1 MAVPDAAYW
10 SDLQRQALMRYDD
23 ALLRQVAARL
33 VKPRNSWPSE
43 ELIERSVATVA
54 NPAVLD
60 RRLQELEP
68 AGRQLLALIGHSRQP
83 LWSLGNL
90 VEMLMT
96 LGQADGLKPIFDVLS
111 AGLLY
116 PYALSPH
123 AGDRLKTFEQWLGFP
138 GPGGLNVFAHPLA
151 ASRAIGERLGLP
163 DLSRGLPPPTPLDG
177 QPADVGA
184 PSVPAESLPEEE
196 TTAPTPTG
204 PALESDGLEWLIRL
218 AALWQQAHT
227 APFRR
232 TQQGGLFKRDYDRL
246 AQDSLLNGPP
256 AEYPSELP
264 DPAFLAAC
272 LADLEG
278 VLREGEGEWRAVALP
293 LVWEAGLLPS
303 LESLY
308 ADLFRLRDWN
318 PLAGWRGGEEPAGNP
333 FPSSYLLALLA
344 LARLPTGVWASSS
357 VLAAWLASRHPYW
370 NTEAL
375 RPSWQRPWLEAFLL
389 GVAFPLRLLQVA
401 RSADGPLVRLTA
413 VGRWL
418 LGSGPAPELPP
429 PFPRTLLVQPNLEV
443 LAYRQ
448 GLNPALL
455 ARLTRLGT
463 WKSLGAACLL
473 QLEPH
478 TVYRALEAGQTFD
491 TIRLTLEQHG
501 TRALPAAV
509 VDALRTWADKRER
522 IVVYPSA
529 TLLEFASA
537 ADLDAALARGL
548 PASRIAEA
556 LAVVAS
562 EEAIDFR
569 NFRLTGTRDYGL
581 PPERCVTAEADGVS
595 LTVDVARSDLVLET
609 ELPRFA
615 ERLDGGGAGQRLYRL
630 TPTSLTAARNSGV
643 TATSLESWFQQR
655 TGQPLPAAARLLLT
669 GAQLPPPRLQRHLVL
684 HVAAA
689 ELADGLMQWPDTRGL
704 IAARLGP
711 TALAVTEEAVPRLRE
726 RLQAAGI
733 VLGES

>member
-1 MAVPDAAYW
+1 
-10 SDLQRQALMRYDD
+10 
-23 ALLRQVAARL
+23 VASRL
-33 VKPRNSWPSE
+33 IKPRSTSSSE
-43 ELIERSVATVA
+43 ELVERILATVA

-60 RRLQELEP
+60 RRLQDLEP
-68 AGRQLLALIGHSRQP
+68 AGRQLLALIGNSRQP

-90 VEMLMT
+90 IEMLMT
-96 LGQADGLKPIFDVLS
+96 LGHADGLMPVFDVLN

-116 PYALSPH
+116 PYALSDSP
-123 AGDRLKTFEQWLGFP
+123 GDRLKTFAQWLGFTR
-138 GPGGLNVFAHPLA
+138 PGGLYVFTHPQA
-151 ASRAIGERLGLP
+151 AARAVGEPLGLP
-163 DLSRGLPPPTPLDG
+163 DLSRGLPPTPEPNPTGETLSVKE
-177 QPADVGA
+177 PALA
-184 PSVPAESLPEEE
+184 PDP
-196 TTAPTPTG
+196 PTPTG
-204 PALESDGLEWLIRL
+204 APLESDGLEWLLRL
-218 AALWQQAHT
+218 AALWQQAAA

-246 AQDSLLNGPP
+246 AQDPLLNGAP
-256 AEYPSELP
+256 AEYPVELP

-278 VLREGEGEWRAVALP
+278 VVREGEGEWRAVDLP
-293 LVWEAGLLPS
+293 ATWEAGLLPA

-308 ADLFRLRDWN
+308 TDLFRLVDWN
-318 PLAGWRGGEEPAGNP
+318 PLDGWRGGEPPPGNP
-333 FPSSYLLALLA
+333 FPSAYLLALLA
-344 LARLPTGVWASSS
+344 LARLPEGSWAEPS
-357 VLAAWLASRHPYW
+357 VVAAWLATYHPNW
-370 NTEAL
+370 KPEAL
-375 RPSWQRPWLEAFLL
+375 RPSRQRPWVETFLL
-389 GVAFPLRLLQVA
+389 GVAFPLRLIQVA

-418 LGSGPAPELPP
+418 VAAAPMPELPT
-429 PFPRTLLVQPNLEV
+429 PFPRTLLVQPNLEI

-448 GLNPALL
+448 GLSPSLL

-463 WKSLGAACLL
+463 WKGLGAACLL

-548 PASRIAEA
+548 PAARIADT

-581 PPERCVTAEADGVS
+581 SPERCVIAEADGVS
-595 LTVDVARSDLVLET
+595 LTVDVARSDLILET

-615 ERLDGGGAGQRLYRL
+615 ERLEGGTPGHRHYRL
-630 TPTSLTAARNSGV
+630 TPASLTAARNSGL
-643 TATSLESWFQQR
+643 TAATLDAWFQQR

-669 GAQLPPPRLQRHLVL
+669 GAQLTPPRLQRHLVL

-711 TALAVTEEAVPRLRE
+711 TTLAVTDEAVPKLRE

-733 VLGES
+733 PLGE